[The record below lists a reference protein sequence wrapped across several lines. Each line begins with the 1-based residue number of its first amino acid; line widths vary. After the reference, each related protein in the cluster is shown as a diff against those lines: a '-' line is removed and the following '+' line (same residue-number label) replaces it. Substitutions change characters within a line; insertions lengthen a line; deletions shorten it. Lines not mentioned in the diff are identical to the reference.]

1 MNFSKKDIVLTSFV
15 VVALLIRLLPHPPNV
30 APITA
35 VALFAGT
42 HYGKKYWAVLMP
54 LFAMVLT
61 DIFLGFSMITPIVYL
76 SFVCITLLGS
86 LLKKINFLNILL
98 SSLVFFVIT
107 NLGVWMLYYPITTE
121 GFATCFTLALPFF
134 ANSIIGDLFFSGVLV
149 LGYHFAAKR
158 LQIA

>member
-42 HYGKKYWAVLMP
+42 HYGKKYWAVLIP
-54 LFAMVLT
+54 LFAMVVT

-107 NLGVWMLYYPITTE
+107 NLGVWMLYYPITSE

-149 LGYHFAAKR
+149 LGYRFVAQR
-158 LQIA
+158 MQLV

>member
-54 LFAMVLT
+54 LFAMVVT

-107 NLGVWMLYYPITTE
+107 NLGVWMLYYPITSE

-149 LGYHFAAKR
+149 LGYRFVAQR
-158 LQIA
+158 MQLV

>member
-54 LFAMVLT
+54 LFAMVVT

-107 NLGVWMLYYPITTE
+107 NLGVWMLYYPITSE

-149 LGYHFAAKR
+149 LGYRFVVQRMQLA
-158 LQIA
+158 